1 MNIKLKTPKA
11 GYKVE
16 IKLVNPIWEIK
27 RAKNRTINIPFLNL
41 ILKLCSKVLLIEYT
55 SETSVEN
62 ISSHI
67 ITSKNP

>member
-27 RAKNRTINIPFLNL
+27 RAKNRTINIPFLKAGL
-41 ILKLCSKVLLIEYT
+41 SK
-55 SETSVEN
+55 
-62 ISSHI
+62 
-67 ITSKNP
+67 